1 VRRHPERFAGLGTV
15 PLQSPD
21 AAVSELRRCMNDLG
35 LRGMMIGSNVK
46 GRNFDDPALEP
57 VWAAAAE
64 LGAFIFIHPTTTA
77 AGDRLKDYY
86 LRNFIG
92 NPLDTTI
99 AAACLVFAGV
109 LERYPQI
116 RIFLSHGGGFL
127 PYQAARFVHGWGERE
142 EAKKS
147 LKVSPAASLHRFLY
161 DTILHDRQPLEFL
174 IGWAG
179 ADRVLLGS
187 DYPYDM
193 GQYDGVELVSSLPIG
208 EAEKA
213 MILGGNARRL
223 LGFA

>member
-1 VRRHPERFAGLGTV
+1 V

-21 AAVSELRRCMNDLG
+21 AAVVELRRCMKELD
-35 LRGMMIGSNVK
+35 LRGMMIGSNVR

-77 AGDRLKDYY
+77 AADRLKDYY

-99 AAACLVFAGV
+99 AAASLVFAGV
-109 LERYPQI
+109 LERHPSI
-116 RIFLSHGGGFL
+116 KIFLSHGGGFL
-127 PYQAARFVHGWGERE
+127 PYQAERFVHGWGERE

-147 LKVSPAASLHRFLY
+147 LKVSPAASLGRFLY
-161 DTILHDRQPLEFL
+161 DTILHGRRPLEFL

-179 ADRVLLGS
+179 ADKVLLGS

-193 GQYDGVELVSSLPIG
+193 GQYDGVDLVSSLPIG

-213 MILGGNARRL
+213 KILGGNARRL